1 MYYFVYRDA
10 QNQWRWR
17 LYAADY
23 RIVAESGEDYYNRSD
38 CINAI
43 ALAKR
48 SANAPIR
55 E

>member
-1 MYYFVYRDA
+1 MYYFVYRDV

-17 LYAADY
+17 LYAANY
-23 RIVAESGEDYYNRSD
+23 RIVAESGEGYYNRSD

-43 ALAKR
+43 ALVKR
-48 SANAPIR
+48 SASAPIR